1 MHRHIFQKSIAA
13 IAAGA
18 IAATSFAVLPSF
30 SASAA
35 TTILSSDFSN
45 GSSGWSTYKASGG
58 SCSLGVEN
66 GKLAL
71 TVNSVGTLNYS
82 VQVGYDVV
90 PLYQNGVYRLK
101 YDISSTEDC
110 TVEQMIQ

>member
-35 TTILSSDFSN
+35 ATILSSDFSN
-45 GSSGWSTYKASGG
+45 GSSGWSTYKAS
-58 SCSLGVEN
+58 C
-66 GKLAL
+66 
-71 TVNSVGTLNYS
+71 
-82 VQVGYDVV
+82 
-90 PLYQNGVYRLK
+90 
-101 YDISSTEDC
+101 
-110 TVEQMIQ
+110 

>member
-45 GSSGWSTYKASGG
+45 GTSGWSTY
-58 SCSLGVEN
+58 
-66 GKLAL
+66 
-71 TVNSVGTLNYS
+71 
-82 VQVGYDVV
+82 
-90 PLYQNGVYRLK
+90 
-101 YDISSTEDC
+101 
-110 TVEQMIQ
+110 

>member
-35 TTILSSDFSN
+35 ATILSSDFSN
-45 GSSGWSTYKASGG
+45 GSSGWST
-58 SCSLGVEN
+58 
-66 GKLAL
+66 
-71 TVNSVGTLNYS
+71 
-82 VQVGYDVV
+82 
-90 PLYQNGVYRLK
+90 
-101 YDISSTEDC
+101 
-110 TVEQMIQ
+110 

>member
-35 TTILSSDFSN
+35 TTILSSDF
-45 GSSGWSTYKASGG
+45 GQPTRQAAEAARWA
-58 SCSLGVEN
+58 
-66 GKLAL
+66 
-71 TVNSVGTLNYS
+71 
-82 VQVGYDVV
+82 
-90 PLYQNGVYRLK
+90 
-101 YDISSTEDC
+101 
-110 TVEQMIQ
+110 